1 MTIGWKLEGDR
12 DRFLA
17 ALDPTPNPKKA
28 RPEFLCPFCLQVFG
42 RRDALNSH
50 IQSHA
55 TKRPFLLIHGVEPGT
70 EDTIRARID
79 HGAIDLFDCS
89 TLSAGLDGEPLQ
101 DIQPIALSRL
111 LSKIERGTARLKL
124 VNMGDGYSEPVAHE
138 YKLKIFAPNDFALT
152 KIEELFIKEVATD
165 GLNLASLRTFYDK
178 TRDGAAAEYAEALAD
193 YVRAVLIKDG
203 DISTGV
209 SARVSH
215 YREIQT
221 RALQTLQEFERPLS
235 KVLCGL
241 IRFGLNDFS
250 RWQEVTSFA
259 RLDNAY
265 QMLGPL
271 GLQNAASLTAK
282 TTKATD
288 EKALVFMCPVD
299 VGTDTVTRLA
309 EQAAELSRWGS
320 AAEDR
325 FSVVADK
332 ASFDPLDSAKIR
344 ALWALSAIRL
354 GALASAQ
361 KALQL
366 LDGDPTFGS
375 WAVNNLASVKS

>member
-17 ALDPTPNPKKA
+17 ALDPTPNPKKV
-28 RPEFLCPFCLQVFG
+28 RPEFLCPFCRQVFG
-42 RRDALNSH
+42 RRETLNSH

-55 TKRPFLLIHGVEPGT
+55 IKRPFLLIHGVEPGT
-70 EDTIRARID
+70 EDTIRAHID
-79 HGAIDLFDCS
+79 HDAIELFDCS
-89 TLSAGLDGEPLQ
+89 TLSAGLNGAPLQ
-101 DIQPIALSRL
+101 DIQPSALSKL
-111 LSKIERGTARLKL
+111 LTKIERATARLKL
-124 VNMGDGYSEPVAHE
+124 VNTGDGYSEPVVHE
-138 YKLKIFAPNDFALT
+138 YNLKIFAPNNSALMN
-152 KIEELFIKEVATD
+152 IEELFLKEIVTD

-178 TRDGAAAEYAEALAD
+178 TREGAAAEYAEALAD

-209 SARVSH
+209 SARVGH
-215 YREIQT
+215 YREVQT
-221 RALQTLQEFERPLS
+221 RALQTLQEFERPLP
-235 KVLCGL
+235 KILCGL

-250 RWQEVTSFA
+250 RWQDVTGFG
-259 RLDNAY
+259 RLDRAY

-271 GLQNAASLTAK
+271 SL
-282 TTKATD
+282 TKATTRATERSD
-288 EKALVFMCPVD
+288 ATRAKALIFMCPVD

-309 EQAAELSRWGS
+309 EQAAELSRWGL
-320 AAEDR
+320 AAEEQ

-344 ALWALSAIRL
+344 ALWALSATRL
-354 GALASAQ
+354 EALASAQ

-366 LDGDPTFGS
+366 LDGDPTFGG
-375 WAVNNLASVKS
+375 WAANNLASIKS